1 MRLLNL
7 VPFASSALALIVL
20 PTNTPALV
28 PRDTT
33 ISPSPT
39 AAPTGIYFS
48 TTIYDIITGVTDDQ
62 VKIPQRTITIVIP
75 TCSHTITPDKNGY
88 VPPGTCGALY
98 EYYPSFGAA
107 IFFSILFGVLSISHI
122 FLAAKFKTRFAWVVI
137 MGALWET
144 ISFTFRSI
152 STRYQQSAG
161 IELVSDLFVLL
172 APLWVNAFAY
182 MVLGRLLY
190 FFHPARTI
198 LSIPASALAFAFVTL
213 DFISFVIQLVG
224 GSWAGPNDP
233 TDKVMQGVHIYMG
246 GIGLQQFFIFVFL
259 GMAIKFHLEM
269 KAFERQG
276 SLGAGKTGWMKLL
289 WATYASLGFITIR
302 IFFRLIQFSAGTNAS
317 TNGLVSHESYFY
329 ILEAMPMVFAI
340 SCSLVIHPGTVFPR
354 GEKMPGLWGLI
365 RGWLCCVKGRRGVKG
380 LEDGV
385 QLVGKYESLDNEG
398 RPPTYVLTP
407 PRKN

>member
-7 VPFASSALALIVL
+7 LPLASSAVALAIV
-20 PTNTPALV
+20 PTPTPALI
-28 PRDTT
+28 PRDTSA
-33 ISPSPT
+33 SPSTT

-48 TTIYDIITGVTDDQ
+48 TTTYDIIPGVTNDH
-62 VKIPQRTITIVIP
+62 VTIPQKTITLVIP
-75 TCSHTITPDKNGY
+75 TCSHTITPDKNGH

-107 IFFSILFGVLSISHI
+107 VFFSLIFGALSISHI

-152 STRYQQSAG
+152 STRFQQNSG
-161 IELVSDLFVLL
+161 IELVSSLFVLL

-198 LSIPASALAFAFVTL
+198 MSIPASALAFAFVTL

-224 GSWAGPNDP
+224 GSWAGPDDP
-233 TDKVMQGVHIYMG
+233 TDKVMQGIHIYMG

-259 GMAIKFHLEM
+259 GLAIRFHLEM

-276 SLGAGKTGWMKLL
+276 LLGAGKKGWMKLL

-302 IFFRLIQFSAGTNAS
+302 IFFRLIQFSAGENAS
-317 TNGLVSHESYFY
+317 TNGLISHEAYFY
-329 ILEAMPMVFAI
+329 ILEAVPMVFAI
-340 SCSLVIHPGTVFPR
+340 SCFLVVHPGTVFPR

-365 RGWLCCVKGRRGVKG
+365 RGWLCCFKERRDFKGS
-380 LEDGV
+380 EDGV
-385 QLVGKYESLDNEG
+385 QLVGKYEELESEG
-398 RPPTYVLTP
+398 RPPSYVVTP
-407 PRKN
+407 PRKS